1 MALTAKQQMFVA
13 EYLID
18 LNATQA
24 AIRAGYSK
32 RTAEWQGPQ
41 LLGKTHVS
49 AAIQQAMNERAK
61 RIKRTA
67 DDVLADILAVKNDA
81 VQIVSDRDGN
91 QVMADRVAA
100 LKALELEGKHYK
112 MFTNKV
118 EHSGEVKTPE
128 LRLILHGVNP
138 SPATN

>member
-1 MALTAKQQMFVA
+1 MSLTPKQSLFVA
-13 EYLID
+13 EYLVD
-18 LNATQA
+18 LNATKA
-24 AIRAGYSK
+24 AIRAGYAVKRADAMGHENLRKPEISK
-32 RTAEWQGPQ
+32 
-41 LLGKTHVS
+41 
-49 AAIQQAMNERAK
+49 AIEAAMNERAK

-67 DDVLADILAVKNDA
+67 DDVLSDILAVKNDA

-91 QVMADRVAA
+91 QVMADRGAA

-112 MFTNKV
+112 MFTDKL

-128 LRLILHGVNP
+128 LRLILNGVRT

>member
-1 MALTAKQQMFVA
+1 MSLTPKQSLFVA
-13 EYLID
+13 EYLVD
-18 LNATQA
+18 LNATKA
-24 AIRAGYSK
+24 AIRAGYAVKRADAMGHENLRKPEISK
-32 RTAEWQGPQ
+32 
-41 LLGKTHVS
+41 
-49 AAIQQAMNERAK
+49 AIEAAMNERAK

-112 MFTNKV
+112 MFTDKV
-118 EHSGEVKTPE
+118 EATVTSNNYSFEVKRAGTE
-128 LRLILHGVNP
+128 L
-138 SPATN
+138 

>member
-49 AAIQQAMNERAK
+49 EAIQQAMNERAK

-91 QVMADRVAA
+91 QVMADRGAA

-112 MFTNKV
+112 MFTDKV

-128 LRLILHGVNP
+128 LRLILNG
-138 SPATN
+138 A

>member
-91 QVMADRVAA
+91 QVMADRGAA

-112 MFTNKV
+112 MFTDKL

-128 LRLILHGVNP
+128 LRLILNG
-138 SPATN
+138 A

>member
-41 LLGKTHVS
+41 LLGKTHV
-49 AAIQQAMNERAK
+49 AA
-61 RIKRTA
+61 T
-67 DDVLADILAVKNDA
+67 
-81 VQIVSDRDGN
+81 
-91 QVMADRVAA
+91 
-100 LKALELEGKHYK
+100 
-112 MFTNKV
+112 
-118 EHSGEVKTPE
+118 
-128 LRLILHGVNP
+128 NP
-138 SPATN
+138 STMVCRRIRQKQSAQPVTPTTVSMATVAQNKATELPVTPTP

>member
-91 QVMADRVAA
+91 KVMADRGAA

-112 MFTNKV
+112 MFTDKV

-128 LRLILHGVNP
+128 LRLILNG
-138 SPATN
+138 T